1 MDLLSFGLLNI
12 GKNSAISMNF
22 SKSFKDY
29 AFALCS
35 TWHSLGDNEY
45 FMSLQQFKELTEF
58 TMQGRMLN
66 NV

>member
-1 MDLLSFGLLNI
+1 
-12 GKNSAISMNF
+12 MNF

-29 AFALCS
+29 AFASCS